1 MKPIVLF
8 LPLLLAVSGIAQKR
22 MQIPSGCAF
31 DTDVKNLDP
40 YTFDADP
47 QAQQIVAEIC
57 AAIGI
62 QQNSNFNPPTLK
74 TPSHVSA
81 TGSGTYCTTLTS

>member
-8 LPLLLAVSGIAQKR
+8 LPLLLAVSGIAQKW
-22 MQIPSGCAF
+22 MQFPSGCAF
-31 DTDVKNLDP
+31 DTDGKILSI
-40 YTFDADP
+40 TFDADP

-62 QQNSNFNPPTLK
+62 QQKFQLQSADVKNPLHE
-74 TPSHVSA
+74 SD
-81 TGSGTYCTTLTS
+81 GLILTTLTS